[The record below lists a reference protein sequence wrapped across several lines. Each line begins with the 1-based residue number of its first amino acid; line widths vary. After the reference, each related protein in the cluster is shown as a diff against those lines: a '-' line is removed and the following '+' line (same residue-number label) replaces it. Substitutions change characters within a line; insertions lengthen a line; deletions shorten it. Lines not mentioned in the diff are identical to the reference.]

1 MRKSKQ
7 KRPEI
12 FSIRAKK
19 FSKFYKTEQKLVGN
33 RTQTIQNKMK
43 NNSKK
48 KGIYMNNEKGFLLFY
63 DWLPALEC
71 LSNKDFRIFLT
82 ALINYQ
88 REGTPM
94 PDFPNKLKTI
104 ASLIVP
110 QIERRMYMAEI
121 GKKGAVA
128 RYGKG
133 GEPPKKEDFANGV
146 TDAFANGR
154 ANGVA
159 IGGADSTPLAID
171 KDIDKDKD
179 LDETESENTDADG
192 DAVAVALAENARGIS
207 AGGRGYG
214 RHGNVYLSTEEYL
227 ALSREIPMLPQYI
240 DRFSEKMHQKGYR
253 YPSHF
258 DAIRQWW
265 RRDKNLDAFAPEKE
279 GSFET
284 DSFFE
289 AAVRR
294 SLGDAFFERL
304 ND

>member
-1 MRKSKQ
+1 
-7 KRPEI
+7 
-12 FSIRAKK
+12 
-19 FSKFYKTEQKLVGN
+19 
-33 RTQTIQNKMK
+33 
-43 NNSKK
+43 
-48 KGIYMNNEKGFLLFY
+48 MNISNGFLIFY
-63 DWLPALEC
+63 DWLPALEN
-71 LSNKDFRIFLT
+71 LSYKDFKTFLM
-82 ALINYQ
+82 ALMYYQ
-88 REGTPM
+88 KDGTPL
-94 PDFPNKLKTI
+94 PEFPKPIKTI
-104 ASLIVP
+104 ATFIVP
-110 QIERRMYMAEI
+110 QIDRRIFCSDI
-121 GKKGAVA
+121 GKLGAKA
-128 RYGKG
+128 KRAADKN
-133 GEPPKKEDFANGV
+133 PPSDIGSATSSAASSAGNIAVNTADGTPNGTAQAPPQALDKDKE
-146 TDAFANGR
+146 R
-154 ANGVA
+154 
-159 IGGADSTPLAID
+159 
-171 KDIDKDKD
+171 DIDKDQD
-179 LDETESENTDADG
+179 LDETESERNAADG
-192 DAVAVALAENARGIS
+192 DAVALAENARGIS

-284 DSFFE
+284 DRFFE

>member
-1 MRKSKQ
+1 
-7 KRPEI
+7 
-12 FSIRAKK
+12 
-19 FSKFYKTEQKLVGN
+19 
-33 RTQTIQNKMK
+33 
-43 NNSKK
+43 
-48 KGIYMNNEKGFLLFY
+48 MNNEKGLLLFY

-94 PDFPNKLKTI
+94 PDFSNKLKTI

-133 GEPPKKEDFANGV
+133 GEPPKKEDFANG
-146 TDAFANGR
+146 TADLSPIGFANS
-154 ANGVA
+154 AA
-159 IGGADSTPLAID
+159 IGEADSTPLAID
-171 KDIDKDKD
+171 KDKERDKDKD
-179 LDETESENTDADG
+179 IDIDETESENTDADG
-192 DAVAVALAENARGIS
+192 DAVAVALAEKAKGILEK
-207 AGGRGYG
+207 GRGYG
-214 RHGNVYLSTEEYL
+214 RYGNVYLSTEEYL
-227 ALSREIPMLPQYI
+227 ALSREIPKLCEYI

-253 YPSHF
+253 YSSHF
-258 DAIRQWW
+258 DALRKWW
-265 RRDKNLDAFAPEKE
+265 ERDKNLDDFAVEEE